1 MSDFKRVVYEPLL
14 PEDQVQNVEAI
25 VIFLVD
31 SFKNGLA
38 GWLPQSCQVATKQ
51 SRTLT
56 WLVHQEGNYLVEL
69 VTVLGHKHGSSPSW
83 KWAHHPVLFEVV
95 RDLEQPRVD
104 VELSRDASFGSVRWM
119 ILLFG
124 LGILMVG
131 TMVECL
137 LTFCLQ
143 ERLQPQESSISESV
157 LSDLKSW
164 AAWDGWVQLILFA
177 AEIHWD
183 LILFFLK

>member
-1 MSDFKRVVYEPLL
+1 M
-14 PEDQVQNVEAI
+14 
-25 VIFLVD
+25 
-31 SFKNGLA
+31 
-38 GWLPQSCQVATKQ
+38 
-51 SRTLT
+51 
-56 WLVHQEGNYLVEL
+56 
-69 VTVLGHKHGSSPSW
+69 
-83 KWAHHPVLFEVV
+83 

-157 LSDLKSW
+157 LPDLKS
-164 AAWDGWVQLILFA
+164 
-177 AEIHWD
+177 
-183 LILFFLK
+183 